1 MKNFN
6 FSITQILRE
15 INLREFE
22 IANFAIS
29 TYSEALNFDFYDF
42 LPFLKTEIQQF
53 NKIQSP

>member
-42 LPFLKTEIQQF
+42 FALFE
-53 NKIQSP
+53 N